1 MHGLGND
8 FMVVNAIEQ
17 DFDPLTAPLAQW
29 ADRYR
34 GVGFDQFLVVE
45 KLLLMRSISVPHF
58 QCRWSGS
65 RAVR

>member
-45 KLLLMRSISVPHF
+45 KLLLMRSIFGTAFSMPMV
-58 QCRWSGS
+58 GK
-65 RAVR
+65 